1 MTFIET
7 SCYDEYMTIRQILSG
22 PDPVAVLTA
31 ADHDGTLHRIEP
43 SLAALR
49 MEVPAG
55 HHHKDNLTHSLKVLQ
70 NAIDRETTGSD
81 LILRTAALFHDV
93 GKPATR
99 VFNGRNSVSFDGHE
113 HVGAHMVRK
122 ILKAHGYTKK
132 EIQDVSLLV
141 THHMRSHGY
150 QDVPWTDS
158 GVRSLIT
165 DVGDEAMMEKL
176 IIIFYSDATTG
187 IAKKLRAHHKS
198 VDMLAAHIQ
207 KVKKDDARKALRPA
221 LNGNQVMDMFS
232 LTPGKELGAVMRF
245 LNSDEG
251 VRLTAAEAEAK
262 IREKFFA

>member
-1 MTFIET
+1 
-7 SCYDEYMTIRQILSG
+7 MTIRQILSG
-22 PDPVAVLTA
+22 ADPVAVLSA
-31 ADHDGTLHRIEP
+31 ADRDGTLHDIEP
-43 SLAALR
+43 SLAELR

-70 NAIDRETTGSD
+70 NAIDRETNGPD

-113 HVGAHMVRK
+113 HVGANMVRR
-122 ILKAHGYTKK
+122 ILKKHGYTKR

-150 QDVPWTDS
+150 QDAPWTDS

-165 DVGDEAMMEKL
+165 DVGSEALMSQL

-187 IAKKLRAHHKS
+187 ISKKLRAHHRS
-198 VDMLAAHIQ
+198 VDALAAHIQ
-207 KVKKDDARKALRPA
+207 KVKHEDARKALRPA
-221 LNGNQVMDMFS
+221 LNGNQVMSMFN
-232 LTPGKELGAVMRF
+232 LTPGRELGAVMRF

-251 VRLTAAEAEAK
+251 VRLDAAEAEAQ

>member
-1 MTFIET
+1 MTL
-7 SCYDEYMTIRQILSG
+7 RQILSG

-31 ADHDGTLHRIEP
+31 ADRDGTLASIEP

-70 NAIDRETTGSD
+70 NAINRETNGPD

-122 ILKAHGYTKK
+122 VLKGHGYAKK
-132 EIQDVSLLV
+132 EIQEISLLV

-150 QDVPWTDS
+150 QDAPWTDS

-165 DVGDEAMMEKL
+165 DVGDDALMSKL
-176 IIIFYSDATTG
+176 IIIFYSDATT
-187 IAKKLRAHHKS
+187 AVQKKLNAHHRS
-198 VDMLAAHIQ
+198 VDALAAHIQ
-207 KVKKDDARKALRPA
+207 KVKLEDARKALRPA
-221 LNGNQVMDMFS
+221 LNGNQVMEMFN
-232 LTPGKELGAVMRF
+232 LTPGRELGAVMRF

-251 VRLTAAEAEAK
+251 VRLTAVEAEAQ